1 MQPDS
6 RLEFDGPAPSLGM
19 SVTWDADPA
28 LPGNVTDKVAVTV
41 ASFQIDHL
49 QLLSDAGADEHTT
62 RSSYQLRWDSHTTP
76 TKEVFPD
83 APVAVYQRISLDVRP
98 GFLSPFAYEIDG
110 TWRDS
115 GEDPKPFKIIDTM
128 ALSIPIDCSV
138 ALPVGGMGSVSVRVD
153 LRDALSNIDFTRVGD
168 QDGMLLLTGGPEL
181 TNFHDRLTRA
191 FRLDD

>member
-6 RLEFDGPAPSLGM
+6 VTEPDGLAPSLGM
-19 SVTWDADPA
+19 SVTWDASPA
-28 LPGNVTDKVAVTV
+28 LPGSVTDKVAVTV

-62 RSSYQLRWDSHTTP
+62 RSSYQLRWDSHMTP
-76 TKEVFPD
+76 SKEVFPD

-98 GFLSPFAYEIDG
+98 GFQAPFAYEIDG
-110 TWRDS
+110 TWRED

-138 ALPVGGMGSVSVRVD
+138 ALPVGGMGSVAIRVD
-153 LRDALSNIDFTRVGD
+153 LRDALSNVDFTRVSE
-168 QDGMLLLTGGPEL
+168 QDGVRLLAGGPEL
-181 TNFHDRLTRA
+181 TNFHSRLTHA
-191 FRLDD
+191 FKLDD

>member
-6 RLEFDGPAPSLGM
+6 KIEPDGPAPSFGM

-28 LPGNVTDKVAVTV
+28 LPGSVTDKVAVTV

-76 TKEVFPD
+76 PKETFPD

-98 GFLSPFAYEIDG
+98 GFQAPFAYEIDG

-115 GEDPKPFKIIDTM
+115 GDDPKPFKIIDTM

-138 ALPVGGMGSVSVRVD
+138 ALPVGGMGSVAIGVD
-153 LRDALSNIDFTRVGD
+153 LRDALNNVDFTHMNEQNGV
-168 QDGMLLLTGGPEL
+168 LVLAGGPEL
-181 TNFHDRLTRA
+181 MDFHNRLARA
-191 FRLDD
+191 FKLDD